1 MNLEVSVMKKDKY
14 DAMIDVEELMQK
26 YDIKDDE
33 VILRIL
39 ELKKVIKDKKQKDMS
54 NDEIITFLESVMNY
68 DEMNIWLI
76 RNRINRIKVSLNDE
90 LKKFFELKSNEE
102 ILILYDVDQN
112 FDQNNI
118 DAIRRI
124 LNVKC

>member
-1 MNLEVSVMKKDKY
+1 MKKDKY